1 MHKRAFPS
9 FLGVKKDAFPSEFSE
24 IGANKKGGISFLFR
38 FFVIFVRKPPIEV
51 QISGFSFYEESVHG
65 TMCRDQVRDQVGTK
79 SPKTPINRQKV
90 GKN

>member
-24 IGANKKGGISFLFR
+24 IGANKKGGIGFLFR

-51 QISGFSFYEESVHG
+51 QKSGFSFYEESVHG
-65 TMCRDQVRDQVGTK
+65 TMCRDQVGDQVGD
-79 SPKTPINRQKV
+79 
-90 GKN
+90 

>member
-24 IGANKKGGISFLFR
+24 IGANKIGGIGFLFR

-51 QISGFSFYEESVHG
+51 QKSGFSFYEESVHG

-79 SPKTPINRQKV
+79 SPKCRQKLRR
-90 GKN
+90 KKS